1 MKPILRSALPL
12 AAVMAVASCNAFDLS
27 GPKLDEDPN
36 IQTEVRSPEQYF
48 LGIHSSQAFFQEGNV
63 ARTVC
68 MWLQHCAGIDRQYT
82 SYEIYSIS
90 EDDMSPDWG
99 FVYGGGGLQDTRKMR
114 ALAKEQANP
123 AAEGVSQFMEALAIG
138 TAAGVW
144 GDIPYSDALRAD
156 GAPPVLDKQL
166 DVYDAMQRLL
176 DSAIVNLGAGGDGL
190 GSGDLIYNGD
200 YSAWIEA
207 AWTLKARFHMATAEV
222 RGAAAFAAA
231 LAAAQNG
238 ITSPAND
245 FKLWHGV
252 QPTEWNVWYQFT
264 YWDRF
269 GYLGAS
275 ATMVDTMLAR
285 GDPRVAL
292 FNADFDDFVGD
303 DCSSGEEWCAAYWY
317 YAYGSPPGG
326 FDVGASFLSGSRWGG
341 WSEEDGDFHQPIIT
355 WAETQLIIAE
365 ASLQLGQGGALAA
378 VNMVRE
384 ASDRDPLGAIT
395 LREIAVEQWI
405 TMFQNI
411 ELWNYWR
418 RNCEPNLTPA
428 RGTSIPGRMLYPLV
442 ERNANPNV
450 PDPSAQPARNQN
462 DPNGCS

>member
-1 MKPILRSALPL
+1 MKSILRSTVPL
-12 AAVMAVASCNAFDLS
+12 MAAAAIASCNAFDLS

-36 IQTEVRSPEQYF
+36 IQTEVRSPEQLF
-48 LGIHSSQAFFQEGNV
+48 LGIHSAQAFFQEGNV

-99 FVYGGGGLQDTRKMR
+99 FVYGGGGLQDTRRMR
-114 ALAKEQANP
+114 AVAEEQGNP
-123 AAEGVSQFMEALAIG
+123 RAVGVAQFMEALAIG

-166 DVYDAMQRLL
+166 DVYDAMQLLL
-176 DSAIVNLGAGGDGL
+176 DSAIDNLQGGGAGL
-190 GSGDLIYNGD
+190 GTSDLVYGGN

-207 AWTLKARFHMATAEV
+207 AWTLKARYHMATAEV
-222 RGAAAFAAA
+222 RGAAAYAAA

-238 ITSPAND
+238 ISSPAND
-245 FKLWHGV
+245 FELWHGV
-252 QPTEWNVWYQFT
+252 QPSEWNVWYQFT
-264 YWDRF
+264 WWDRF

-275 ATMVDTMLAR
+275 ATMVDTMLVR
-285 GDPRVAL
+285 DDPRLL
-292 FNADFDDFVGD
+292 FG
-303 DCSSGEEWCAAYWY
+303 CSSGDEWCAAYWAY
-317 YAYGSPPGG
+317 DYGSPPGG
-326 FDVGASFLSGSRWGG
+326 FDVFAAWPSAVRLGRDAPDLDFEFDGY
-341 WSEEDGDFHQPIIT
+341 DGDYHQPIIT
-355 WAETQLIIAE
+355 WAENQLIIAE
-365 ASLQLGQGGALAA
+365 AAFRLGQGGALDALNA
-378 VNMVRE
+378 VRE
-384 ASDRDPLGAIT
+384 ASDRDPLGSVT

-418 RNCEPNLTPA
+418 RNCEPDLTPA
-428 RGTSIPGRMLYPLV
+428 RGSSIPGRMLYPLV

-462 DPNGCS
+462 DPNACG

>member
-1 MKPILRSALPL
+1 MKNILRGTVPLMAAL
-12 AAVMAVASCNAFDLS
+12 AVASCNAFDLS

-48 LGIHSSQAFFQEGNV
+48 LGIHSAQAFFQEGNV

-90 EDDMSPDWG
+90 EDDMSPEWG
-99 FVYGGGGLQDTRKMR
+99 FVYGSGGLQDTRKMR
-114 ALAKEQANP
+114 ELSKEQANP
-123 AAEGVSQFMEALAIG
+123 RAEGVSQFMEALAIG

-176 DSAIVNLGAGGDGL
+176 DSAIVNLGAGGAGL
-190 GSGDLIYNGD
+190 GTSDLIYGGN
-200 YSAWIEA
+200 YNAWVQA
-207 AWTLKARFHMATAEV
+207 AWTLKARYHMATAEV
-222 RGAAAFAAA
+222 RGATAYSAA
-231 LAAAQNG
+231 LTAAQNG
-238 ITSPAND
+238 IRTPASD
-245 FKLWHGV
+245 FKFWHGV
-252 QPTEWNVWYQFT
+252 QPSEWNVWYQFT
-264 YWDRF
+264 WWDRF

-275 ATMVDTMLAR
+275 ATLVDTMFFR
-285 GDPRVAL
+285 SDPRLVE
-292 FNADFDDFVGD
+292 G
-303 DCSSGEEWCAAYWY
+303 CSSGEEWCAGYWAYE
-317 YAYGSPPGG
+317 YGSPPGG
-326 FDVGASFLSGSRWGG
+326 FDVDASFPGAVRLGRDGPDLDFEFDG
-341 WSEEDGDFHQPIIT
+341 YDGDYRQPIVT
-355 WAETQLIIAE
+355 WAENQLIIAE
-365 ASLQLGQGGALAA
+365 ASIRLGSGLHLVALNA
-378 VNMVRE
+378 VRL
-384 ASDRDPLGAIT
+384 ASDRGPLAVVT
-395 LREIAVEQWI
+395 LREIAVEQWL

-418 RNCEPNLTPA
+418 RNCEPDLTPA
-428 RGTSIPGRMLYPLV
+428 RGASIPARMLYPLV

-462 DPNGCS
+462 DPNACG

>member
-1 MKPILRSALPL
+1 MKHILRGTLPL
-12 AAVMAVASCNAFDLS
+12 AAIMAVASCNAFDLS

-114 ALAKEQANP
+114 ALAREQANP
-123 AAEGVSQFMEALAIG
+123 TAEGVSQFMEAFAIG

-144 GDIPYSDALRAD
+144 GDIPYSDALRPD
-156 GAPPVLDKQL
+156 GAPPALDQQL
-166 DVYDAMQRLL
+166 DVYDAMQELL
-176 DSAIVNLGAGGDGL
+176 DSAIVNFGLGGEGL
-190 GSGDLIYNGD
+190 GSGDLVYDGNFD
-200 YSAWIEA
+200 AWTEA
-207 AWTLKARFHMATAEV
+207 AWTLKARYYMATAEV
-222 RGAAAFAAA
+222 RGASAYAAA

-238 ITSPAND
+238 ISSPAND
-245 FKLWHGV
+245 FKFWHGV

-275 ATMVDTMLAR
+275 ATMVDTMANR
-285 GDPRVAL
+285 GDPRL
-292 FNADFDDFVGD
+292 ME

-317 YAYGSPPGG
+317 YDYGSPPGG
-326 FDVGASFLSGSRWGG
+326 FDVDASYLSGSRWGG
-341 WSEEDGDFHQPIIT
+341 WTEEDGDFPQPVIT
-355 WAETQLIIAE
+355 WAENQLIIAE
-365 ASLQLGQGGALAA
+365 AAFRLGQGGALEA
-378 VNMVRE
+378 VNAVRE
-384 ASDRDPLGAIT
+384 ASDRDPLGAIS
-395 LREIAVEQWI
+395 LREIAVEQWL

-411 ELWNYWR
+411 EVWNYWR
-418 RNCEPNLTPA
+418 RNCEPDLTPA

-442 ERNANPNV
+442 ERNANPNI
-450 PDPSAQPARNQN
+450 PDPSAQPATNDN
-462 DPNGCS
+462 DPTACN